1 MVSPFGPPDSN
12 ITFTFGNGN
21 RLESPI
27 SCLLFGRQHI
37 GLDRMT
43 KVFSLVAGCTLLT
56 FYKYKKLIVVC
67 TLPLRLPYNLNIY
80 IFSKGILYLPFM
92 LP

>member
-27 SCLLFGRQHI
+27 PCLLSAGSL

-43 KVFSLVAGCTLLT
+43 NFFSLMAGCTLYIT
-56 FYKYKKLIVVC
+56 
-67 TLPLRLPYNLNIY
+67 PY
-80 IFSKGILYLPFM
+80 
-92 LP
+92 

>member
-43 KVFSLVAGCTLLT
+43 KVFSLVAGCTLLFT
-56 FYKYKKLIVVC
+56 S
-67 TLPLRLPYNLNIY
+67 TR
-80 IFSKGILYLPFM
+80 S
-92 LP
+92 

>member
-43 KVFSLVAGCTLLT
+43 KVFFPCGWMYLTYFLQVLLG
-56 FYKYKKLIVVC
+56 LENS
-67 TLPLRLPYNLNIY
+67 TLPLPYDLNI
-80 IFSKGILYLPFM
+80 
-92 LP
+92 